1 MPVPFLQKHSEQQ
14 YLYLETF
21 ALNLFT
27 AVQSLM
33 TITEGEDLDS
43 DNQKINHFGAL
54 CIRINQIV
62 EEYAPQVQKVRGV
75 MFKGDSATTNS
86 PLPEPSGNIQI
97 TCNKDEYDLIIE
109 ALDHMGNSF
118 PDLKVSDKFHK
129 LSNELKNLK
138 YIKND

>member
-43 DNQKINHFGAL
+43 DNQ
-54 CIRINQIV
+54 
-62 EEYAPQVQKVRGV
+62 
-75 MFKGDSATTNS
+75 
-86 PLPEPSGNIQI
+86 
-97 TCNKDEYDLIIE
+97 
-109 ALDHMGNSF
+109 
-118 PDLKVSDKFHK
+118 DK
-129 LSNELKNLK
+129 
-138 YIKND
+138 